1 VKKGVQA
8 NVLVAYVL
16 HEVDEGAEK
25 VEEEGDIGMADGEGG
40 RQAGTLLSC

>member
-1 VKKGVQA
+1 VKKGVQY

-25 VEEEGDIGMADGEGG
+25 VEAGDIGLADGE
-40 RQAGTLLSC
+40 